1 MAHLLP
7 RTFAHPTRRPAARLA
22 ARLAAAGCLAF
33 ASFGALSQALP
44 PALFLPE
51 VVLPRVTV
59 DTAAFPVNLPSGT
72 PKAPL
77 DSFRYSYQGA
87 TKSLSTY
94 LAEAKVRA
102 LLVVKDGKIVHEYNR
117 FPFTRH
123 TQHQSW
129 SVGKQVLSTLVGIA
143 IDEGA
148 IRSVDDRMDAY
159 APELAL
165 NGFAGVTF
173 KQALQMSSGVR
184 YSEEADRFKLFLDT
198 ITDFYTL
205 GASGFSLREKTLDA
219 SMTQA
224 YPPGSKFEYASINS
238 QALSLALER
247 AVGMAYPQ
255 YLEAKL
261 WKPLRTADAA
271 KVLVDRSRD
280 AFSFCCLYA
289 TTRSYAMY
297 GMLYAQQGRI
307 HGRQIVSSDWVRKST
322 TFEGD
327 PSNWRAVPR
336 AGVNTGLYGFGYH
349 WWPLEGSRGDF
360 TALGVFGQ
368 AIHVLPK
375 QNTVI
380 VRISADYDTPGAH
393 SEENVV
399 MGRAL
404 ADHLQ

>member
-1 MAHLLP
+1 MA
-7 RTFAHPTRRPAARLA
+7 PAIASIRSLSRLVPLA
-22 ARLAAAGCLAF
+22 ATIGSLLG
-33 ASFGALSQALP
+33 ASFSSMAQSLP

-59 DTAAFPVNLPSGT
+59 GTSPFPASLPSAR
-72 PKAPL
+72 PKASIE
-77 DSFRYSYQGA
+77 DFRYTYQGV
-87 TKSLSTY
+87 TKSLNTY
-94 LAEAKVRA
+94 LDEAKVRA
-102 LLVVKDGKIVHEYNR
+102 LLVVKDGRIVHEYNR

-129 SVGKQVLSTLVGIA
+129 SMAKQVLSTLVGIA

-173 KQALQMSSGVR
+173 KQALQMTSGIK
-184 YSEEADRFKLFLDT
+184 YSEEADRFKLFTDV

-205 GASGFSLREKTLDA
+205 GASGHSLREKTLDEA
-219 SMTQA
+219 ITQA
-224 YPPGSKFEYASINS
+224 YTPGSKFEYASITT
-238 QALSLALER
+238 QALSLALEK
-247 AVGMAYPQ
+247 AVGMPYPQ
-255 YLEAKL
+255 YLEARL
-261 WKPLRTADAA
+261 WKPLRTADSA
-271 KVLVDRSRD
+271 KVLVDRSRE
-280 AFSFCCLYA
+280 AFSLCCLYA

-322 TFEGD
+322 TSAGD
-327 PSNWRAVPR
+327 PSNWRAVAH
-336 AGVNTGLYGFGYH
+336 AGDNTGLYGFGYH
-349 WWPLEGSRGDF
+349 WWTLDGPRGDF

-375 QNTVI
+375 QGTVI

-393 SEENVV
+393 RVENVI